1 MVESCYCG
9 YASSMTL
16 YPKIQLSRL
25 REIGWKLWDP
35 IGLANNGG
43 SPDEGC
49 ADEYDRY
56 LLHVVSMI
64 SRGGSKKEATA
75 YLTNMASEHMGLSV
89 VDAEAAA
96 ATSQAIAD
104 YLTSLPMG
112 PKTAR

>member
-1 MVESCYCG
+1 MDESCPYA

-35 IGLANNGG
+35 IGLAYNGG

-64 SRGGSKKEATA
+64 SRGNLKDEAAA
-75 YLTNMASEHMGLSV
+75 YLTNIASNHMGVSV
-89 VDAEAAA
+89 VSAQAAA
-96 ATSQAIAD
+96 ATSHAIAD
-104 YLTSLPMG
+104 YLTSLPDG
-112 PKTAR
+112 PRTVR

>member
-1 MVESCYCG
+1 
-9 YASSMTL
+9 MTL

-25 REIGWKLWDP
+25 REIGWQHWDP
-35 IGLANNGG
+35 IGLAHNGS

-64 SRGGSKKEATA
+64 SRGGSKDEATV
-75 YLTNMASEHMGLSV
+75 YLTGIASEQMGLSV

-96 ATSQAIAD
+96 ATAHAIAD
-104 YLTSLPMG
+104 YLISLPDG
-112 PKTAR
+112 PKTVR

>member
-1 MVESCYCG
+1 MVKTCSCG
-9 YASSMTL
+9 YALSMAL

-35 IGLANNGG
+35 IGLAHNGG
-43 SPDEGC
+43 TPDEGC

-64 SRGGSKKEATA
+64 SRGVSKEEATA
-75 YLTNMASEHMGLSV
+75 YLTNIVSEHMGLSV

-96 ATSQAIAD
+96 ATSHAVAD
-104 YLTSLPMG
+104 YLTSLPEG
-112 PKTAR
+112 PKTVR